1 MTGRGLTK
9 LHKLPAGPTLYTNQI
24 PEKEV
29 KPSILRR
36 QVTGDPMARKL
47 FSSKKEVTFRS
58 GWTHGVS
65 ISENV
70 KSKLE
75 PHQKK
80 AWPHIGT
87 ARAKLQGVA
96 ITRSVYNVRQS
107 QFQSNYFFSGNQYN
121 VELF

>member
-80 AWPHIGT
+80 S
-87 ARAKLQGVA
+87 VA
-96 ITRSVYNVRQS
+96 SYRNSKSQTTRCCDNKKRVQCSPIS
-107 QFQSNYFFSGNQYN
+107 ISK
-121 VELF
+121 